1 MDLKES
7 EILKI
12 SKECFTEYVT
22 ASRTVTAKPC
32 WVFNVIIDPI
42 NAILVTQCYLRNGEM
57 LASEILVGIAAQFSN
72 PDHISGFPMYFNK
85 GLFVELNA
93 NIAGVTVQYLVDW

>member
-57 LASEILVGIAAQFSN
+57 LASEILVGIATQFSN
-72 PDHISGFPMYFNK
+72 PDHIGGFPMYFNK
-85 GLFVELNA
+85 GLYVELNT
-93 NIAGVTVQYLVDW
+93 NLTGMTVQYLVDK